1 MKVNDVT
8 EYKSEYSLR
17 TRILL
22 VLLLKIDNPF
32 GDTNQVEQSS
42 VNVKKARISEENLSQ
57 RWSCEAVPRPI
68 SEKL

>member
-1 MKVNDVT
+1 MSW

-17 TRILL
+17 GGILL
-22 VLLLKIDNPF
+22 VLLKTDNPF

-57 RWSCEAVPRPI
+57 RRSVVRLYPGQFLKNC
-68 SEKL
+68 K